1 MYKVYLVD
9 DDGLILEE
17 MATTVAWLDNGFEV
31 AGSNTNPLKAIDEI
45 RTLSPDVIFCDLKMP
60 VMDGNEFI
68 RQLRED
74 GVNAEFVMVSAY
86 NDFENVRTFFKQT
99 GFDYILKPIDQE
111 ELQPVL
117 ERLSEKLSRI
127 KPQSFDEDS
136 YDPITENPVF
146 NNLVQYVNGHF
157 GEKITLDSLSKEFN
171 YSRNYICRLFQKNTN
186 KSLNLYLTEVRMEH
200 AADLLKDKTILV
212 KDVAALCG
220 YPNYYH
226 FFKVFKEHYGYSP
239 KEYRESES

>member
-31 AGSNTNPLKAIDEI
+31 AGANTNPLKAIDEI

-74 GVNAEFVMVSAY
+74 GVNVEFVMVSAY

>member
-111 ELQPVL
+111 EIQPVL

-127 KPQSFDEDS
+127 
-136 YDPITENPVF
+136 
-146 NNLVQYVNGHF
+146 
-157 GEKITLDSLSKEFN
+157 
-171 YSRNYICRLFQKNTN
+171 
-186 KSLNLYLTEVRMEH
+186 
-200 AADLLKDKTILV
+200 
-212 KDVAALCG
+212 
-220 YPNYYH
+220 
-226 FFKVFKEHYGYSP
+226 
-239 KEYRESES
+239 